1 MAGDALFVGWGAV
14 VRGREQKSLQV
25 FQETVEFWSAAQ
37 QAGRIEGFTPY
48 LLAPH
53 GGGLGGFMLL
63 TGERAKLDELR
74 ASDDFRRLI
83 ARAGM
88 IVEEL
93 GVLDAYGGDALAQ
106 QLGQFQ
112 QAAADLG

>member
-1 MAGDALFVGWGAV
+1 MAGDALFIGWGAV

-25 FQETVEFWSAAQ
+25 FQETIEFWSAAQ

-48 LLAPH
+48 LLQAH
-53 GGGLGGFMLL
+53 GGGLAGFMLL

-74 ASDDFRRLI
+74 SSDDFRRLI
-83 ARAGM
+83 ARAGT

-93 GVLDAYGGDALAQ
+93 GVLDAFGGDVLGQ
-106 QLGQFQ
+106 QLGHFQ
-112 QAAADLG
+112 QAAADLA